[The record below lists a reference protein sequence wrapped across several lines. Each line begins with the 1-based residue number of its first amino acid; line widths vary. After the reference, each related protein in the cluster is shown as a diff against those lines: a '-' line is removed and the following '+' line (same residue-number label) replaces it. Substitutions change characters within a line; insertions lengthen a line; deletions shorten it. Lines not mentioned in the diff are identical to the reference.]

1 MLRYIHIAD
10 RGVIEMLTESDFV
23 ALNVTA
29 ESGRPVPGK
38 TMRCAKCAR
47 VFVKNEQPQQAE
59 QRMIQALQEGEV
71 ALREFEEVFIV
82 YDPGP
87 PEDAPQSATAHT
99 ASTPT
104 REEVAYAMFFIAA
117 IVLWAAFLYSI
128 FASGFSNT
136 AIAWDITL
144 ALFGYGAALLARMYF
159 RRIPRRT

>member
-1 MLRYIHIAD
+1 MLRYIHVAD
-10 RGVIEMLTESDFV
+10 RGVIEMLTESDFD
-23 ALNVTA
+23 ALNVTQ

-47 VFVKNEQPQQAE
+47 VFVKNEQSQRAE
-59 QRMIQALQEGEV
+59 QRMIQALVEGEV
-71 ALREFEEVFIV
+71 ALREFEEVFIA

-87 PEDAPQSATAHT
+87 RSDTPRSVKRHT

-104 REEVAYAMFFIAA
+104 PEEVAYSAFVFVA
-117 IVLWAAFLYSI
+117 IVLWATFLYSI
-128 FASGFSNT
+128 FAGGFSNT

-144 ALFGYGAALLARMYF
+144 ALLGYGAVLLARMYF